1 MARITKAELEN
12 RVTQVTDLLLKGAK
26 RAQILQFA
34 VKMGWNVSDS
44 MVDKYIGQATEAIK
58 ESAVIDRE
66 WEVALAKQRYEYL
79 YIQSVSG
86 KDLRGALSVVQAKS
100 KLLGLDAP
108 TKTEITGK
116 DGEALTI
123 NIRKA
128 SEINGSQS

>member
-26 RAQILQFA
+26 RGQILQYVA
-34 VKMGWNVSDS
+34 KLGWDVNDR
-44 MVDKYIGQATEAIK
+44 MVDNYIQKATEAIK

-79 YIQSVSG
+79 YTQSVSG